1 MELKDKVNL
10 IDELRNLQEVAEFEQ
25 SLEEA
30 PLTEEMVAML
40 PPKVR
45 NANHQYLQKLRE
57 YGQLVKAPVPPIEE
71 FVKSATGYV
80 VKQSTVDMMSRE
92 QHRQLIREK
101 LIPSDKLTIYPDIDR
116 ASEIVVH
123 YNYFIETPNGF
134 SPRSTGQNDMVRVQ
148 VVDLDE
154 RESQENVGKIRE
166 SQLMYEE
173 AKAEMEHLLRNIEP
187 IKEGNM
193 NTQYF
198 VRPES
203 VFV

>member
-71 FVKSATGYV
+71 FVNKCKFCCICAN
-80 VKQSTVDMMSRE
+80 DN
-92 QHRQLIREK
+92 
-101 LIPSDKLTIYPDIDR
+101 LTDC
-116 ASEIVVH
+116 
-123 YNYFIETPNGF
+123 
-134 SPRSTGQNDMVRVQ
+134 
-148 VVDLDE
+148 
-154 RESQENVGKIRE
+154 
-166 SQLMYEE
+166 
-173 AKAEMEHLLRNIEP
+173 LLFN
-187 IKEGNM
+187 K
-193 NTQYF
+193 
-198 VRPES
+198 
-203 VFV
+203 